1 MKSPKK
7 NGIGEVVTEYG
18 ARVMKVIKKGLLGR
32 SLFDFYGDIKAQA
45 FKTKE
50 MDSVPSTPADGKGG
64 VIYTKSSDGK
74 LYYKSNEV
82 AEVELSADDNATTVV
97 VTDDE
102 SSNVDH
108 AITFV
113 NDLDGST
120 SVGLESDGDFHYNPS
135 IGKVTASIVDAVIAI
150 NVGNDVSLSPTSS
163 SLHSS
168 MTLLEDA
175 NSASG
180 PIFTIKKTRGGSIA
194 AQDNDT
200 VGQIRFQSI
209 DDKSPTPDD
218 IVYSKI
224 VATVLDASDGNE
236 CGKLD
241 IYVANDGTSQTG
253 ISMTGN
259 VSTADQVDITIGNLP
274 TSETTING
282 NVTIQNT
289 ANDDVA
295 PTLKIYNNR
304 TNDGVDDQST
314 GIILFAGKDDG
325 TPSEKTFGKIE
336 CIATDTQAGAEDS
349 KILIY
354 SMVSGVLVNRLTL
367 AEFGAESSLT
377 SDLKVVGYVK
387 SSVGSSTTP
396 RFWLNYQDSAV
407 AADEIIGDVTWSN
420 EDDDGHTLRIQGV
433 ATEAHASGSAGGSK
447 LEFYTTPNTTSAL
460 ALAATI
466 DQDKSLTVEGDINAK
481 RIVQDGDNSF
491 QASNDGVAIHVDAA
505 DVTDASTSA
514 SSTTNM
520 FAHVSFENPRLL
532 ATNSSVT
539 TTHAS
544 TVYIKGAPIAG
555 TNQTITNAYALHVA
569 TGDSY
574 FHGAIIANG
583 GITGNSA
590 TATALTAGDKT
601 ISGDLTVT
609 SGTSGDATLTISAD
623 TDNSEENDS
632 PRLWFKADGDIIE
645 GAIQHKDNT
654 FDFISNVSANG
665 GFRFLTGTTNNT
677 GTTDP
682 ETGAT
687 EKMRID
693 PAGLVTITHTA
704 ADSGNG
710 LLIVRSDTST
720 TTDDL
725 LGAIGFDS
733 TDGNVPSSTLEA
745 SAYIAAYASE
755 AHSDGDKG
763 GYLTFGVSPINQN
776 DDTVSTEALR
786 VTELLTTVTGD
797 LRISGNQI
805 EDNDGTTCITFDSS
819 GNTSIGGT
827 LSCADIDITG
837 ATNALTV
844 NPQTGNVAISCIS
857 TDADCHIRVQ
867 DNSTAGTNLMSM
879 SATGDDLIMRND
891 EGNFKVKM
899 ANNATT
905 TLDLDQSGNLEVSG
919 KITTTHDYHSTTF
932 ENQIADDVGTGKI
945 LKYSPGANDTLNGS
959 EIYFLHTDGTWDQ
972 ADADDVATGAS
983 QMLGVGLGGSS
994 QTVGVLLE
1002 GFIRIASTEILN
1014 TPGSGAVDGLPL
1026 YVSTTPGHFDFTA
1039 PSGNDDFVRIVGYA
1053 IDDHGG
1059 DVLVYFNPDKTWV
1072 KVSA

>member
-32 SLFDFYGDIKAQA
+32 SLFDFYGDIKAQT

-82 AEVELSADDNATTVV
+82 AEVELSADDTATNIV
-97 VTDDE
+97 VTDNASTDE
-102 SSNVDH
+102 DN
-108 AITFV
+108 AIVFV
-113 NDLDGST
+113 ADADIDGST
-120 SVGLESDGDFHYNPS
+120 SAALESDGANLLYNPS
-135 IGKVTASIVDAVIAI
+135 SGKLKANSLDAAI
-150 NVGNDVSLSPTSS
+150 SLEIGNDVAVTGISAGF
-163 SLHSS
+163 HGA
-168 MTLLEDA
+168 MNLLEDS
-175 NSASG
+175 NNASG
-180 PIFTIKKTRGGSIA
+180 PIFTLIKTRGGSIA
-194 AQDNDT
+194 AQDNDE
-200 VGQIRFQSI
+200 VGEIRFQSI
-209 DDKSPTPDD
+209 DDKSPTPDT
-218 IVYSKI
+218 IIYSRLI
-224 VATVLDASDGNE
+224 TSILDASDGNE

-241 IYVANDGTSQTG
+241 ISVANDGSNQTG

-259 VSTADQVDITIGNLP
+259 VSTADQIDITIGNLP

-336 CIATDTQAGAEDS
+336 CIATDTQAGSEDS
-349 KILIY
+349 KILLY

-387 SSVGSSTTP
+387 SSVGPSTTP
-396 RFWLNYQDSAV
+396 RFCLNYQDSAV

-466 DQDKSLTVEGDINAK
+466 DQDKSLTVEGNA
-481 RIVQDGDNSF
+481 RCDNLLAERVVQSGNASITP
-491 QASNDGVAIHVDAA
+491 SNDGVAIHVDAA
-505 DVTDASTSA
+505 DITDTGTSA
-514 SSTTNM
+514 SSTTNA
-520 FAHVSFENPRLL
+520 FYHVSFENPRLL

-539 TTHAS
+539 TTYAA
-544 TVYIKGAPIAG
+544 TVHIKGAPIAS
-555 TNQTITNAYALHVA
+555 TNQTITNAYALYVA
-569 TGDSY
+569 GGTSY
-574 FHGAIIANG
+574 FGGAITANG
-583 GITGNSA
+583 GVTGDLTGNAA
-590 TATALTAGDKT
+590 TATALTSGDKT
-601 ISGDLTVT
+601 ISGNLTVT
-609 SGTSGDATLTISAD
+609 SGDSGDATLTISAD
-623 TDNSEENDS
+623 TDNNDENDS

-733 TDGNVPSSTLEA
+733 TDGNVPSSTLEG

-755 AHSDGDKG
+755 AHSTGDKG

-797 LRISGNQI
+797 LRVSGNQI
-805 EDNDGTTCITFDSS
+805 EDDDGTTCITFDSS

-827 LSCADIDITG
+827 LSCADLDITG
-837 ATNALTV
+837 TSNALTV
-844 NPQTGNVAISCIS
+844 NPQTGNVAINCIS
-857 TDADCHIRVQ
+857 TDADCMIRVQ
-867 DNSTAGTNLMSM
+867 DNSTAGTNVIGLV
-879 SATGDDLIMRND
+879 ATGDDSIIRND

-905 TLDLDQSGNLEVSG
+905 TLDLDQNGNLDITGNILPGITEV
-919 KITTTHDYHSTTF
+919 KILPRDFIPDDAGRPAMMDDTGSDRWLESHGTSKLYANVEIPLGFKATHVHIYGSATSAITVY
-932 ENQIADDVGTGKI
+932 EADVNSKTVTSKGTGNI
-945 LKYSPGANDTLNGS
+945 GTNLN
-959 EIYFLHTDGTWDQ
+959 ITDVT
-972 ADADDVATGAS
+972 ADATNYILIELAQAS
-983 QMLGVGLGGSS
+983 GEEVYGGIM
-994 QTVGVLLE
+994 T
-1002 GFIRIASTEILN
+1002 IA
-1014 TPGSGAVDGLPL
+1014 
-1026 YVSTTPGHFDFTA
+1026 
-1039 PSGNDDFVRIVGYA
+1039 
-1053 IDDHGG
+1053 
-1059 DVLVYFNPDKTWV
+1059 
-1072 KVSA
+1072 KV

>member
-32 SLFDFYGDIKAQA
+32 SLFDFYGDIKAQT

-82 AEVELSADDNATTVV
+82 AEVELSADDTATNIV
-97 VTDDE
+97 VTDNASTDE
-102 SSNVDH
+102 DN
-108 AITFV
+108 AIVFV
-113 NDLDGST
+113 ADADIDGST
-120 SVGLESDGDFHYNPS
+120 SAALESDGANLLYNPS
-135 IGKVTASIVDAVIAI
+135 SGKLKANSIDAAI
-150 NVGNDVSLSPTSS
+150 SLEIGNDVNVTAISAGF
-163 SLHSS
+163 HGS
-168 MTLLEDA
+168 MNLLEDS
-175 NSASG
+175 NNASG
-180 PIFTIKKTRGGSIA
+180 PIFTLIKTRGGSIA
-194 AQDNDT
+194 AQDNDE
-200 VGQIRFQSI
+200 VGEIRFQSI
-209 DDKSPTPDD
+209 DDKSPTPDT
-218 IVYSKI
+218 IIYSRLI
-224 VATVLDASDGNE
+224 TSILDASDGNE

-241 IYVANDGTSQTG
+241 ISVANDGSNQTG

-259 VSTADQVDITIGNLP
+259 VSTADQIDITIGNLP

-349 KILIY
+349 KILLY

-387 SSVGSSTTP
+387 SSVGPSTTP
-396 RFWLNYQDSAV
+396 RFCLNYQDSAV

-481 RIVQDGDNSF
+481 RIVQDGDKNF

-505 DVTDASTSA
+505 DVTDNSTSA
-514 SSTTNM
+514 SGTANV
-520 FAHVSFENPRLL
+520 FNHVSFESPRLL

-544 TVYIKGAPIAG
+544 TVYIKGAPVAH
-555 TNQTITNAYALHVA
+555 TNQTITNAYALYVA
-569 TGDSY
+569 GGDSY
-574 FHGAIIANG
+574 FHAAITANG
-583 GITGNSA
+583 GVTGDLTGNAS

-623 TDNSEENDS
+623 TDNNDENDS

-687 EKMRID
+687 EKMKID

-733 TDGNVPSSTLEA
+733 TDGNVPSSTLEG

-755 AHSDGDKG
+755 AHSTGDKG

-786 VTELLTTVTGD
+786 VTELLTTVTGG
-797 LRISGNQI
+797 LSVGGNLNVTGNI
-805 EDNDGTTCITFDSS
+805 LPAITEVKILPRDFIADDGGRPVMIDDTGSDRWLESH
-819 GNTSIGGT
+819 GT
-827 LSCADIDITG
+827 LKMYANVEIPPGFKATHVHIYGSATSAITVYEADV
-837 ATNALTV
+837 NSKTV
-844 NPQTGNVAISCIS
+844 TSKGTGNI
-857 TDADCHIRVQ
+857 
-867 DNSTAGTNLMSM
+867 GTNLNITDVTSD
-879 SATGDDLIMRND
+879 ATNYILI
-891 EGNFKVKM
+891 EL
-899 ANNATT
+899 AQA
-905 TLDLDQSGNLEVSG
+905 SGEEVYG
-919 KITTTHDYHSTTF
+919 GIMT
-932 ENQIADDVGTGKI
+932 IAEV
-945 LKYSPGANDTLNGS
+945 
-959 EIYFLHTDGTWDQ
+959 
-972 ADADDVATGAS
+972 
-983 QMLGVGLGGSS
+983 
-994 QTVGVLLE
+994 
-1002 GFIRIASTEILN
+1002 
-1014 TPGSGAVDGLPL
+1014 
-1026 YVSTTPGHFDFTA
+1026 
-1039 PSGNDDFVRIVGYA
+1039 
-1053 IDDHGG
+1053 
-1059 DVLVYFNPDKTWV
+1059 
-1072 KVSA
+1072 